1 MIESRAIERGP
12 KTVKS
17 LLLLATTLTVLG
29 LALPCSWPLAAQT
42 APTAVVADPP
52 VDKQSPPG
60 LVMFAVPSHGVEL
73 DAWLYVASG
82 AGPHGTVILPHG
94 LPGYEMSG
102 DLAQSIRRAGWN
114 VLLFHYRGTWG
125 AGGTFSQSSAIEDTA
140 EVVRFLR
147 DPANAAKYHADP
159 KRIVLIGHSFGG
171 FIAGYEASHDPDI
184 KAVAMIAAV
193 NLGKINAD
201 PEEREARLKR
211 WQTQLHPV
219 RGATAAELFAE
230 AERHAK
236 DWDYVQWAEE
246 LRTRPVLLLEADD
259 QNHADMEALASALRQ
274 KGAVA
279 LEQVAVA
286 TDHSFS
292 DHRIA
297 LQSIVLRWLEKLE
310 TSKSESAK
318 EGSTRTKVILLG
330 TGTPVPDPDRSG
342 PATAIVV
349 DDRAYLVDFG
359 PGVVRRAEAAALKR
373 IPSVEPG
380 NLKVAFVT
388 HLHSDHTGGY
398 PDLILSGWTSGR
410 SVPLEV
416 YGPTGLQSMTEHILQ
431 AYRVDIETRTNP
443 DGPMR
448 DAGRSPDGWK
458 VNPHDIKAG
467 VIYKD
472 EKVTVTAFATI
483 HAMESY
489 GYHFQTPD
497 RTIVI
502 SGDTNPVEA
511 MVKACNGCDILIHEA
526 QPLELLSRM
535 PESVQSFAAKYHT
548 TTEQLAEL
556 AKKAKPK
563 LLVIYHT
570 FSFPPGIAPPRL
582 LPPKAGADTLYA
594 SPEMLQKEIG
604 SRYSGKFVIGR
615 DLDVY

>member
-17 LLLLATTLTVLG
+17 LLLLAITLIVLG

-60 LVMFAVPSHGVEL
+60 LAMFAVPSHGVEL

-114 VLLFHYRGTWG
+114 VLLFHYRGIWG

-184 KAVAMIAAV
+184 RAVAMIAAV

-201 PEEREARLKR
+201 PKEREARLKR
-211 WQTQLHPV
+211 WETQLHPV
-219 RGATAAELFAE
+219 RGATAKELFAE

-236 DWDYVQWAEE
+236 DWDYVQWAEA

-259 QNHADMEALASALRQ
+259 QNHADMEALSSALRE
-274 KGAVA
+274 KSAVA
-279 LEQVAVA
+279 LEQVAVT

-297 LQSIVLRWLEKLE
+297 LQSIVIRWLEKLE
-310 TSKSESAK
+310 TSGSEAGK
-318 EGSTRTKVILLG
+318 EHSTRTKVVLLG

-342 PATAIVV
+342 PATAIIV

-359 PGVVRRAEAAALKR
+359 PGIVRRAEAAALKR
-373 IPSVEPG
+373 GIPAVEPG

-388 HLHSDHTGGY
+388 HLHSDHTAGY
-398 PDLILSGWTSGR
+398 SDLILGGWTSGR
-410 SVPLEV
+410 TVPLEV

-431 AYRVDIETRTNP
+431 AYRIDIETRTNP
-443 DGPMR
+443 EGNQR
-448 DAGRSPDGWK
+448 RFPDGSK
-458 VNPHDIKAG
+458 VNAHEIKPG
-467 VIYKD
+467 VVYKD
-472 EKVTVTAFATI
+472 EKITVTAFLTKQ
-483 HAMESY
+483 AMESY
-489 GYHFQTPD
+489 GYRFDTPD
-497 RTIVI
+497 RSIVI
-502 SGDTNPVEA
+502 SGETNPVEETI
-511 MVKACNGCDILIHEA
+511 KACNGCDVLIHEA
-526 QPLELLSRM
+526 QPLELLAKM
-535 PESVQSFAAKYHT
+535 PESMQSFDAKYHT
-548 TTEQLAEL
+548 TTAQLAEL
-556 AKKAKPK
+556 ATRARPK

-570 FSFPPGIAPPRL
+570 VSFPPGIAPPRL
-582 LPPKAGADTLYA
+582 LQPKAGADALYA

-604 SRYSGKFVIGR
+604 SRYLGQFVIGR